1 MECGYV
7 TKPLKSLNS
16 KSGVT
21 KSEFSRH
28 VRRHDRLAAR
38 YRVFKTA
45 IEERLSAMESKRR

>member
-38 YRVFKTA
+38 YRIFKTA
-45 IEERLSAMESKRR
+45 IEEKLSAMESKRR